1 MLSGS
6 NDVLTTA
13 LETPEGSGRVRAV
26 GSFVTPKVYFQ
37 LPRQRRVDI
46 TKSELLKRDKL
57 MTEELEKAKQDL
69 INTKTEMM
77 SEIDKLKK
85 MITAGIVYSPGLS
98 DKGSS
103 EPPKKQVAQ
112 VKPPSAKELVL
123 EEDVDCVALDAPP
136 PCKKDNKVAFG
147 VVIPSEDGLC
157 NKIHGRDM
165 PIGCL
170 RVSVDG
176 LLPDSNKDALLPVP
190 VPGEMELVTESVG
203 SHVAWP
209 ENLITFPSVVG
220 EAKELCRPQPKKD
233 ELKALQIKFTEAAP
247 PENVPK
253 RWRLLYKHV
262 MTIMKETGVSVKIPC
277 DRQVFGCDK
286 KICLLQ
292 EELLALLQFNMVGQS
307 AISAYMMNLYNDLC
321 EAKELDTFG
330 FFNPGL
336 TYNINE
342 DFKSYVVKRLREG
355 PDRIYFIPH
364 NTKAVKSF
372 NAQTGRTS
380 TMPKVKNLLGTPKQP
395 SGYECAYA
403 VMRYMK
409 EIIEDKDF
417 SFHKKWMSKSRKC
430 YEMDE
435 LDEVRNE
442 ALGFIEQYI

>member
-1 MLSGS
+1 
-6 NDVLTTA
+6 
-13 LETPEGSGRVRAV
+13 
-26 GSFVTPKVYFQ
+26 
-37 LPRQRRVDI
+37 
-46 TKSELLKRDKL
+46 

-85 MITAGIVYSPGLS
+85 MITAGVIYSPGLC

-103 EPPKKQVAQ
+103 EPTKKQVAQ

-123 EEDVDCVALDAPP
+123 EEDVDCVALYAPP
-136 PCKKDNKVAFG
+136 ATK
-147 VVIPSEDGLC
+147 
-157 NKIHGRDM
+157 
-165 PIGCL
+165 
-170 RVSVDG
+170 
-176 LLPDSNKDALLPVP
+176 
-190 VPGEMELVTESVG
+190 GEE
-203 SHVAWP
+203 
-209 ENLITFPSVVG
+209 
-220 EAKELCRPQPKKD
+220 KELCPQPKKN

-253 RWRLLYKHV
+253 RWRILYKHA
-262 MTIMKETGVSVKIPC
+262 MTIMKEIVVSVKIPC

-286 KICLLQ
+286 KLCLLQ

-307 AISAYMMNLYNDLC
+307 AKSAYMMNLYNELC

-336 TYNINE
+336 TYNINK

-364 NTKAVKSF
+364 NTKAVRSF
-372 NAQTGRTS
+372 NAETGRTS
-380 TMPKVKNLLGTPKQP
+380 TMPKVKNLSGTPKQP

-442 ALGFIEQYI
+442 ALGFIEQYII